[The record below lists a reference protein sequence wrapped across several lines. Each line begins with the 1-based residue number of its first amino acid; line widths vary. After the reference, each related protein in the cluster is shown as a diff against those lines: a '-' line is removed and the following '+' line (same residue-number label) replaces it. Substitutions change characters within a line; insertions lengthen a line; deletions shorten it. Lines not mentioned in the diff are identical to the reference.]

1 MLTRFVLVR
10 RTGTCRANRRPTDGE
25 NPLLDLVYLLGVF
38 AVFALIG
45 VVAWG
50 GGEAVIVFDVI
61 AAVLA
66 VGALG
71 CLVLA
76 LVEPE
81 RFSWRSGWA
90 SCRPSR

>member
-1 MLTRFVLVR
+1 
-10 RTGTCRANRRPTDGE
+10 
-25 NPLLDLVYLLGVF
+25 
-38 AVFALIG
+38 
-45 VVAWG
+45 
-50 GGEAVIVFDVI
+50 VIVFDVI